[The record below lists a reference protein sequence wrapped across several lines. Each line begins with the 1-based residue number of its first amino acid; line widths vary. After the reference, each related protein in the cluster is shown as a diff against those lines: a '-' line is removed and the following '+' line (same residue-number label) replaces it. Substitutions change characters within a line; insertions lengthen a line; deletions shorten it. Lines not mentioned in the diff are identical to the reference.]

1 MKNVIFI
8 FLSVLI
14 ITKLLSSEP
23 LVKPSKVN
31 FGEKLNKSF
40 NDRNMTKSGS
50 KRSVQLPNASE
61 IELLQRLLDVSPER
75 LRFMK
80 KAIERVE
87 SMNPEQK
94 KNIKERLS
102 KLKNSP
108 PHIRKREIGKL
119 RSRHEKLNKYW
130 KDLDFEKRKLE
141 ITKFQSLSSLE
152 KDNYLKRIKNK

>member
-1 MKNVIFI
+1 
-8 FLSVLI
+8 
-14 ITKLLSSEP
+14 
-23 LVKPSKVN
+23 
-31 FGEKLNKSF
+31 
-40 NDRNMTKSGS
+40 
-50 KRSVQLPNASE
+50 
-61 IELLQRLLDVSPER
+61 
-75 LRFMK
+75 
-80 KAIERVE
+80 
-87 SMNPEQK
+87 MNPEQK

>member
-14 ITKLLSSEP
+14 ITKLLSSES

-80 KAIERVE
+80 KAIDQIKNVKTPADFHLKFNSFFKENQVVSVE
-87 SMNPEQK
+87 EAI
-94 KNIKERLS
+94 KN
-102 KLKNSP
+102 
-108 PHIRKREIGKL
+108 RK
-119 RSRHEKLNKYW
+119 
-130 KDLDFEKRKLE
+130 
-141 ITKFQSLSSLE
+141 ITK
-152 KDNYLKRIKNK
+152 KIKQQYPDVNIPVHIS